1 MNRSLR
7 VLVVD
12 DNPIVRAGLSMTL
25 GALEMVR
32 EVVEVPDGAAALEEL
47 AAGDVDVAFLDVR
60 MPVLDG
66 VEVLR
71 RRTCTTPVVMLTHTD
86 EPTIIR
92 ESLRLG
98 ATGYLVHGTFET
110 EQLRA
115 ALTTAVDGGAVL
127 SPAAARTMLAGEMSA
142 PAVPAVED
150 RPQERPDLGLT
161 AREVELMECLA
172 EGLSNGE
179 IARRLF
185 LSEKTVKNHLG
196 RIYAKLGVSN
206 RSAAIVRWLDR

>member
-1 MNRSLR
+1 MRSLR

-12 DNPIVRAGLSMTL
+12 DNPIVRAGLGMTL
-25 GALEMVR
+25 GSLDLVR
-32 EVVEVPDGAAALEEL
+32 EVVEVPDGAAALEQL

-86 EPTIIR
+86 EPSIIR
-92 ESLRLG
+92 ECLRLG
-98 ATGYLVHGTFET
+98 ARGYLVHGTFET
-110 EQLRA
+110 DQLHA
-115 ALTTAVDGGAVL
+115 ALTTAIDGGAVL
-127 SPAAARTMLAGEMSA
+127 SPAAARTMLAGDA
-142 PAVPAVED
+142 PGHEHGAGGVSRV
-150 RPQERPDLGLT
+150 RPDLGLT
-161 AREVELMECLA
+161 AREVELIDSLA
-172 EGLSNGE
+172 EGLSNGD

>member
-12 DNPIVRAGLSMTL
+12 DNPIVRAGLTMTL
-25 GALEMVR
+25 GSLDMVR
-32 EVVEVPDGAAALEEL
+32 DVVEAPDGSSALQEL
-47 AAGDVDVAFLDVR
+47 ADGDVDVAFLDVR

-71 RRTCTTPVVMLTHTD
+71 RRECTTPVVMLTHTD
-86 EPTIIR
+86 EPAIIR
-92 ESLRLG
+92 ECLRLG
-98 ATGYLVHGTFET
+98 ATGYLVHGSFET

-115 ALTTAVDGGAVL
+115 ALTTAVNGGAVL
-127 SPAAARTMLAGEMSA
+127 SPAAARTMLAGDVPPAEAGA
-142 PAVPAVED
+142 PGGPH
-150 RPQERPDLGLT
+150 ERPDLGLT
-161 AREVELMECLA
+161 PREVELVDCLA

-196 RIYAKLGVSN
+196 RIYAKLGVGS
-206 RSAAIVRWLDR
+206 RSAAVVRWLER

>member
-1 MNRSLR
+1 MSRSLR

-25 GALEMVR
+25 GALEMVQ

-47 AAGDVDVAFLDVR
+47 ARGDVDVAFLDVR

-98 ATGYLVHGTFET
+98 ARGYLVHGTFET
-110 EQLRA
+110 DQLRA
-115 ALTTAVDGGAVL
+115 ALTTAVGGGTVL
-127 SPAAARTMLAGEMSA
+127 SPAAAQTMLAGEA
-142 PAVPAVED
+142 PASGPEPEVEPE
-150 RPQERPDLGLT
+150 RRPDLGLT
-161 AREVELMECLA
+161 AREVELMDCLA

-196 RIYAKLGVSN
+196 RIYAKLAVSN

>member
-1 MNRSLR
+1 MSRSLR

-25 GALEMVR
+25 GALEMVQ

-47 AAGDVDVAFLDVR
+47 SRGDVDVAFLDVR

-71 RRTCTTPVVMLTHTD
+71 RRTCSTPVVMLTHTD

-98 ATGYLVHGTFET
+98 ARGYLVHGTFET
-110 EQLRA
+110 DQLRA
-115 ALTTAVDGGAVL
+115 ALTTAVGGGTVL
-127 SPAAARTMLAGEMSA
+127 SPAAAQTMLAGEA
-142 PAVPAVED
+142 PAPGPEAETQ
-150 RPQERPDLGLT
+150 PQERPDLGLT
-161 AREVELMECLA
+161 AREVELMDCLA

-196 RIYAKLGVSN
+196 RIYAKLAVSN